1 MGVIMKENL
10 KKEKNVDLENINILM
25 VQFMKEIFMIII
37 VMEKEYL
44 FILMEKIIMV
54 NGKIMFLMVM
64 EFILGLME

>member
-54 NGKIMFLMVM
+54 NGKIMFLMAM
-64 EFILGLME
+64 EYILGLME

>member
-1 MGVIMKENL
+1 MKENL

>member
-64 EFILGLME
+64 EYILGLME